1 MIHIRNNTALFA
13 ANRGYALKSSRQ
25 DIIRHF
31 LDQGWQVVLASA
43 DDGECHDLVALGA
56 TLEPVT
62 FSRGGFSLTTDILA
76 YRRLREIY
84 RRYRPALVHHFHAKP
99 VILGSLVARQQLGDQ
114 VRVVNSITGLGHAF
128 VKGGWVTQLASA
140 GYRWA
145 LPKSD
150 MTVFQNRD
158 DQALFQTNGWVM
170 PVRQR
175 LIVGSGIDLSLFD
188 FMDRY
193 DHDPETPVIIMLGR
207 LLGQKGTAEFAA
219 VAQRV
224 REQYPRARFVW
235 AGEEDPVHP
244 DAVQAEWLFAQPG
257 VEYAGRLADVVPLM
271 READLLLFPSYREGV
286 PRAVME
292 AAATGLPTVGFD
304 VPGVREAVRHG
315 ETGYL
320 VAERNVEAMT
330 QKVIELIAS
339 PEQRLR
345 FGLQARELAVRE
357 FDMRQIQA
365 AYFTTYQELG
375 IDIPQPE

>member
-1 MIHIRNNTALFA
+1 MPSVVLS

-25 DIIRHF
+25 GIIRHF
-31 LDQGWQVVLASA
+31 LEHGWQVVLATA
-43 DDGECHDLVALGA
+43 DDAESRELVELGA

-62 FSRGGFSLTTDILA
+62 FSRGGFSLATDFKA
-76 YRRLREIY
+76 YRRLRAIY

-99 VILGSLVARQQLGDQ
+99 VILGSLVARSQLGDQ
-114 VRVVNSITGLGHAF
+114 ARIVNTITGLGHAF

-140 GYRWA
+140 GYRLA
-145 LPKSD
+145 LPKAD

-158 DQALFQTNGWVM
+158 DRDLFQQHGWVAAHN
-170 PVRQR
+170 QR
-175 LIVGSGIDLSLFD
+175 LIVGSGIDVARFSWI
-188 FMDRY
+188 DRR
-193 DHDPETPVIIMLGR
+193 DHDPEAPVIVMMGR
-207 LLGQKGTAEFAA
+207 LLGQKGTADFAA

-224 REQYPRARFVW
+224 CEYYPRARFVW

-244 DAVQAEWLFAQPG
+244 DAVQAEWLSVQPG
-257 VEYAGRLADVVPLM
+257 VEYVGRLSDVVPLM

-304 VPGVREAVRHG
+304 VPGVREAVRDG

-320 VAERNVEAMT
+320 VAERDVEAMA
-330 QKVIELIAS
+330 QKTLELIAS
-339 PEQRLR
+339 PEHRRHL
-345 FGLQARELAVRE
+345 GHQARELAVSK

-365 AYFTTYQELG
+365 AYFATYQELG